1 MYYRYSTLLEQRSTS
16 KLAICTPL
24 SSYISSFLH
33 DDLENDNLENDDL
46 ENDDLENDDLGNDD
60 LENDNLENENLEN
73 DDLENDDGD
82 GVARRIKRLEGYRRR
97 EIRGR

>member
-16 KLAICTPL
+16 KLGICTPL

-46 ENDDLENDDLGNDD
+46 ENDDLENDDL
-60 LENDNLENENLEN
+60 EK
-73 DDLENDDGD
+73 
-82 GVARRIKRLEGYRRR
+82 RRPRRPR
-97 EIRGR
+97 KTTTYKTMT

>member
-1 MYYRYSTLLEQRSTS
+1 MNTF
-16 KLAICTPL
+16 KLI
-24 SSYISSFLH
+24 YISSFLH

-46 ENDDLENDDLGNDD
+46 ENDDLENDN
-60 LENDNLENENLEN
+60 LENDNLEN

>member
-16 KLAICTPL
+16 KLGICTPL

-46 ENDDLENDDLGNDD
+46 ENDDLENDDL
-60 LENDNLENENLEN
+60 EN
-73 DDLENDDGD
+73 DDLEK
-82 GVARRIKRLEGYRRR
+82 RRPIKR
-97 EIRGR
+97 

>member
-16 KLAICTPL
+16 KLGIYTPL

-33 DDLENDNLENDDL
+33 DDLENDNLGNDDL
-46 ENDDLENDDLGNDD
+46 ENDDLENDDL
-60 LENDNLENENLEN
+60 ENDNLEN

-82 GVARRIKRLEGYRRR
+82 GETRRIKRLEGYRRR

>member
-16 KLAICTPL
+16 KLGIYTPL

-33 DDLENDNLENDDL
+33 DDLENDNLGNDDLENDDLENDDLENDNLENDDL
-46 ENDDLENDDLGNDD
+46 ENDDLENDDL
-60 LENDNLENENLEN
+60 
-73 DDLENDDGD
+73 ENDDGD
-82 GVARRIKRLEGYRRR
+82 GETRRIKRLEVYRRR

>member
-1 MYYRYSTLLEQRSTS
+1 MYYRYSTLLEQRSTL

-33 DDLENDNLENDDL
+33 DD
-46 ENDDLENDDLGNDD
+46 
-60 LENDNLENENLEN
+60 LEN

-82 GVARRIKRLEGYRRR
+82 GVARRIKRLEGYRRQ

>member
-16 KLAICTPL
+16 KLGICTPL

-46 ENDDLENDDLGNDD
+46 ENDDLENDDL
-60 LENDNLENENLEN
+60 
-73 DDLENDDGD
+73 
-82 GVARRIKRLEGYRRR
+82 
-97 EIRGR
+97 

>member
-16 KLAICTPL
+16 KLGIYTPL

-33 DDLENDNLENDDL
+33 DDLENDNLGNDDLENDDL
-46 ENDDLENDDLGNDD
+46 ENDDLENDDR
-60 LENDNLENENLEN
+60 
-73 DDLENDDGD
+73 D

-97 EIRGR
+97 EIRRR